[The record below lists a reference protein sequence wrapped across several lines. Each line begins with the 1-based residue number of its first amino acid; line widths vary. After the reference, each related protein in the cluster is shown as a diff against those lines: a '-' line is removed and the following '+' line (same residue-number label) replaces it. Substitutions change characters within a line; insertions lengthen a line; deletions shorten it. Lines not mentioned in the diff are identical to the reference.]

1 MALVHASP
9 DLAVDVSRLADVTT
23 VILDGTVDLATA
35 PELRAA
41 LLPLVV
47 AGQTVVLD
55 LAGVTFV
62 DSTGLGVL
70 VAAHRRAKAAGSRF
84 LFSRPTENLR
94 AVLRITRLDAVF
106 QVEPAFSGF
115 APGDE
120 PAPEVVAPLTG

>member
-1 MALVHASP
+1 MALVHASA
-9 DLAVDVSRLADVTT
+9 DLAVDVSRLDEVTT
-23 VILDGTVDLATA
+23 VILDGIVDLATA

-47 AGQTVVLD
+47 AGESVVLD

-84 LFSRPTENLR
+84 VFSRPSDNLR
-94 AVLRITRLDAVF
+94 VVLRLTHLDAIF
-106 QVEPAFSGF
+106 EVEPGI
-115 APGDE
+115 
-120 PAPEVVAPLTG
+120 